1 MHDSEVKASGS
12 TQPRP
17 RSRPRTAALIM
28 GRNPQSQLKRAREQ
42 ALKERR
48 ERKQQKKAA
57 RALGGPD
64 DGSPVRPSDE
74 IVQPNV
80 PETEATPTDP
90 SAA

>member
-1 MHDSEVKASGS
+1 
-12 TQPRP
+12 
-17 RSRPRTAALIM
+17 M

-57 RALGGPD
+57 RALEGPD

-74 IVQPNV
+74 IVMPNV
-80 PETEATPTDP
+80 PQAETTSPDLSST
-90 SAA
+90 

>member
-1 MHDSEVKASGS
+1 
-12 TQPRP
+12 
-17 RSRPRTAALIM
+17 M

-64 DGSPVRPSDE
+64 DGSPIRPSDE
-74 IVQPNV
+74 ITLPNV
-80 PETEATPTDP
+80 PETETTSTDQ